1 MENKSTEQ
9 EPQQAL
15 RKTDVMCRFFKRFTF
30 WKIIGLSVALLAW
43 VGDFF
48 FGWQSNIGYY
58 FLGAI
63 ASWCVSENEAKEYYN
78 ETYNN

>member
-1 MENKSTEQ
+1 MKLKAQNFKL
-9 EPQQAL
+9 AL
-15 RKTDVMCRFFKRFTF
+15 QPLFWVYAVMCRFFKRFTF

-43 VGDFF
+43 AGDAF

-63 ASWCVSENEAKEYYN
+63 ASWCVSENG
-78 ETYNN
+78 T